1 MAISKPSNTFL
12 TSAFL
17 VMIVLFSLGTVLSS
31 ESVPPNNAIA
41 GKAEK
46 QAVSEESKGA
56 LPLKDWLTFAGTV
69 TAALIAGIFAIY
81 QLRRS
86 TSAQRALE
94 RERLVTART
103 EAELAQVRSSTREYR
118 QAQALPFLE
127 QLDKTLNESY
137 TAAYMPPYFPDL
149 AGYIPQLRRYA
160 DRAMTDWF
168 VANEAMSRHRIRLL
182 LVLNR
187 DRVEILTSLLTQ
199 LMGQMKQ
206 ILEVRNQFWFRK
218 ASEQSLWEA
227 QRLYVRIGY
236 QLMMEIWDAVS
247 IIPASQTL
255 ISDSTKESFAEK
267 LIIPFEKASAVS
279 LPYGSSKDFC
289 WIAIWEIDTRPEWQQ
304 FIESLTHT
312 TYDDFDKNLRDLA
325 VTLHNQGSFLDVNLT
340 KVKTEDLDVP
350 CLVVS
355 CASRKRLENF
365 LGSELESHRQANRVL
380 WSNYRT
386 PTEIIIGI
394 EDSEAR
400 RKGSEPNN
408 ANSADAKSR
417 VAD

>member
-1 MAISKPSNTFL
+1 MAISKRSNRFL
-12 TSAFL
+12 ISAFL
-17 VMIVLFSLGTVLSS
+17 VMIVLLSLGTFLSA
-31 ESVPPNNAIA
+31 ESVSPSNVVT

-46 QAVSEESKGA
+46 QLVSEKSKGS

-94 RERLVTART
+94 REKLLTART
-103 EAELAQVRSSTREYR
+103 EAELAQVRSTTREYR

-149 AGYIPQLRRYA
+149 GGYIPQLRRYA
-160 DRAMTDWF
+160 DRAMIDWF

-182 LVLNR
+182 LVLNH
-187 DRVEILTSLLTQ
+187 DRVEIVTSLLTQ

-227 QRLYVRIGY
+227 QRLYVGVGY

-255 ISDSTKESFAEK
+255 ISDSTKKSLAEK
-267 LIIPFEKASAVS
+267 LTIPFEKASAVS
-279 LPYGSSKDFC
+279 IPYGSNKDFC
-289 WIAIWEIDTRPEWQQ
+289 WIAIWEIDTRPECKE
-304 FIESLTHT
+304 FVESLTHT
-312 TYDDFDKNLRDLA
+312 TYDEFDEKLKDLA
-325 VTLHNQGSFLDVNLT
+325 VTLHKQGSFLDVNLT
-340 KVKTEDLDVP
+340 KVKTVDLDVP

-355 CASRKRLENF
+355 IASRKRLENF
-365 LGSELESHRQANRVL
+365 LGSEMEGLRQANRIL

-386 PTEIIIGI
+386 PIEIIIGI
-394 EDSEAR
+394 EEAEAR
-400 RKGSEPNN
+400 KESSGPNN
-408 ANSADAKSR
+408 AN
-417 VAD
+417 